1 VPFLPPLSAT
11 EDRQQVGV
19 TTQQIHTST
28 DNVTLLAFAAAAAIA
43 VTGRTA
49 ANPPQPHAAVCSRE
63 IMKQTDGRTLYRCTD
78 IGIVR
83 VNARAWQLKYR
94 APCELLMDRPT
105 LLH

>member
-1 VPFLPPLSAT
+1 MPFLPPLAAT
-11 EDRQQVGV
+11 GDRQQVGV
-19 TTQQIHTST
+19 TTQQIHASA
-28 DNVTLLAFAAAAAIA
+28 DNVTLLAFADAAAIA

-49 ANPPQPHAAVCSRE
+49 ANPPQRHAAVCRWE

-83 VNARAWQLKYR
+83 VNVRAWQLKYR
-94 APCELLMDRPT
+94 ALRKLLMDRPA